1 MIILVN
7 FALWKIDCEI
17 VDLKGLKK
25 WNTKLIEEKPVV
37 YLGVTIK
44 QKLRDCV

>member
-1 MIILVN
+1 MVGDI
-7 FALWKIDCEI
+7 KIKKKRIKTVGEKWTI
-17 VDLKGLKK
+17 K

>member
-1 MIILVN
+1 MNINHHYYGLKIIL
-7 FALWKIDCEI
+7 KIRK
-17 VDLKGLKK
+17 VKKK